1 MAQFVLNWFAAPVMV
16 NPNSV
21 SQRAL
26 YRQKSVGGSF
36 ISTGFTP
43 TNDLPTTTQSTTSPN
58 LGTNIIW
65 EFKVQAICT
74 EGGPTDNNNGIVEGL
89 KFECLTPNIAT
100 TTITTAT
107 IVLNISGLDITK
119 ASFTLHLTSDDSVVY
134 GPVVV
139 NPSGSAITTTATG
152 LTPDTEYYWEYTL
165 YSTVNGVEIQ
175 STSVEQLGVA
185 CFSDDFSTPEDVCLP
200 CTALTAEAEEV

>member
-1 MAQFVLNWFAAPVMV
+1 MAQFTLNWFAAPVMV
-16 NPNSV
+16 NPNSI
-21 SQRAL
+21 SQRAV
-26 YRQKSVGGSF
+26 YRQKSVGGAF

-58 LGTNIIW
+58 LGTNRIW

-74 EGGPTDNNNGIVEGL
+74 TGGPTDNNNGIVEGL

-107 IVLNISGLDITK
+107 IVLNITGLDITK
-119 ASFTLHLTSDDSVVY
+119 ARFILHKDSDDSIVY
-134 GPVVV
+134 GPVIV

-152 LTPDTEYYWEYTL
+152 LTPDTVYYWEFIL
-165 YSTVNGVEIQ
+165 YSTVEGVEIQ
-175 STSVEQLGVA
+175 SSDPGQLGVSCLSA
-185 CFSDDFSTPEDVCLP
+185 NFSTPEDVCLP
-200 CTALTAEAEEV
+200 ITALTAEAEEV